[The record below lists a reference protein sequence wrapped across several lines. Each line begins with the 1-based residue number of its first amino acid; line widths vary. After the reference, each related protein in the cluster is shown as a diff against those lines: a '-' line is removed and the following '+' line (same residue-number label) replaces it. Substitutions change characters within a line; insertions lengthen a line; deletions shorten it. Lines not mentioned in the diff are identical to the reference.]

1 MDPILSKKLQ
11 SFSPLLVRAFLKLI
25 SLSRPSLS
33 TPLPSSPSSS
43 GSSFEQSGSPLGAK
57 DGKVLGEKE
66 RDTLGVKEGE
76 ELEDTD
82 IMRESRLGKN
92 LATQMGLRRQHRD
105 WRSMCALPVEKLVD
119 KNTILP
125 TPLALSSS
133 NSLSSRRTR
142 WETKTC
148 QSHNLGHR
156 YCQ

>member
-66 RDTLGVKEGE
+66 GDTLGVKEGE

-92 LATQMGLRRQHRD
+92 LVAQIRWEELGDTDG
-105 WRSMCALPVEKLVD
+105 VEKA
-119 KNTILP
+119 T
-125 TPLALSSS
+125 
-133 NSLSSRRTR
+133 SRL
-142 WETKTC
+142 EEYVCSTC
-148 QSHNLGHR
+148 
-156 YCQ
+156 